1 MSTNAKMK
9 VLKSNVPITLDG
21 ITYPCDIILGLYAST
36 KQPAIILVDTVANPE
51 AFGETVTVAARLQAM
66 SVDLSAPI
74 VVGPGA
80 AACLPDAG
88 LQSVGSFLLEGLQRP
103 RTLYLPEP
111 GSIPSLAE
119 ETPASRIRL
128 VV

>member
-1 MSTNAKMK
+1 MTAD
-9 VLKSNVPITLDG
+9 L
-21 ITYPCDIILGLYAST
+21 AS
-36 KQPAIILVDTVANPE
+36 
-51 AFGETVTVAARLQAM
+51 
-66 SVDLSAPI
+66 PI
-74 VVGPGA
+74 VIGPGA
-80 AACLPDAG
+80 AAQLPDAR
-88 LQSVGSFLLEGLQRP
+88 LISVGSFLLEGLQRP